1 VAYQR
6 GDRLLVNVYL
16 DPKTYAALKAL
27 CAQTERPLAY
37 YLRKGA
43 ELVLAK
49 EGAEQKSRKGARK

>member
-6 GDRLLVNVYL
+6 GDQLLVNMYV

-27 CAQTERPLAY
+27 CAATERPLAY

-43 ELVLAK
+43 ELVLAQ
-49 EGAEQKSRKGARK
+49 ESAALRSRRRARK